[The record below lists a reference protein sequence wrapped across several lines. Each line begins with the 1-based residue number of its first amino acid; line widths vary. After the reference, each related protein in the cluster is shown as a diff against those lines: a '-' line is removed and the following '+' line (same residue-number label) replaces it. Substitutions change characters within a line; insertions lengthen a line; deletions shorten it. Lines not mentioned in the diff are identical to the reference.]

1 MYIIHSHN
9 ATLHI
14 AINTWTR
21 GLIITLLKKAV
32 LAKTFY
38 MGNKH
43 FTILRVF
50 FYINTTYVTNE
61 GQARPFQYKDHTVW
75 PHLPTNF
82 QCVHVSQ
89 TNPSEW
95 KYLIYYLKLWSTKHV
110 TINIKW
116 MFFRIC
122 FIKLSSMYTLVY
134 QNRKVPKVGV
144 APFARCAGPLC
155 PSYWAKG
162 ATLRA
167 NIFGL

>member
-1 MYIIHSHN
+1 M
-9 ATLHI
+9 

-43 FTILRVF
+43 LHTILRVF
-50 FYINTTYVTNE
+50 FYINTTYVKNE
-61 GQARPFQYKDHTVW
+61 GQARPFQYKDHTEW
-75 PHLPTNF
+75 PHLPTNI

-89 TNPSEW
+89 TNLSEW
-95 KYLIYYLKLWSTKHV
+95 KYLIYYLKSWPTKNV

-116 MFFRIC
+116 KFFRIC

-134 QNRKVPKVGV
+134 RNRKVPKVGWPPLPNAL
-144 APFARCAGPLC
+144 APFAQAIGKRGPLWEQI
-155 PSYWAKG
+155 YLAY
-162 ATLRA
+162 
-167 NIFGL
+167 N